1 MILLESLLFSFNL
14 EQQPSEQRWKQPFK
28 GRQNFHQHI
37 SVLSVGIR
45 KLKHQ
50 AQSIL
55 KTNLIFFRRVSDLQK
70 KKKKRGSI
78 LYSVSSLYS
87 TPSFS
92 LLTS

>member
-55 KTNLIFFRRVSDLQK
+55 KTNLIFLEEFQIYK
-70 KKKKRGSI
+70 KKEVVFYKELVPFIPHPASH
-78 LYSVSSLYS
+78 Y
-87 TPSFS
+87 
-92 LLTS
+92 